1 GPGHPV
7 FPREGRRPRP
17 RARALGAVPRGE
29 DPAGHPARA
38 DPGEGQGRGEQLSSS
53 GGEGPRSRPRGDCLV
68 RRRRRGRG
76 HRGPRQDVRARGAV
90 ASRVVLGPRRR
101 FRPALR
107 GPGRRGGTALSRALR
122 AAATTVVTCGA
133 LVLPASRAA
142 GGPAPA
148 NGPVKWE
155 RQFDEAL
162 KKTKAAGKPVLV
174 DFWADWC

>member
-1 GPGHPV
+1 
-7 FPREGRRPRP
+7 
-17 RARALGAVPRGE
+17 
-29 DPAGHPARA
+29 
-38 DPGEGQGRGEQLSSS
+38 
-53 GGEGPRSRPRGDCLV
+53 
-68 RRRRRGRG
+68 
-76 HRGPRQDVRARGAV
+76 
-90 ASRVVLGPRRR
+90 RRR

-107 GPGRRGGTALSRALR
+107 SPGRRGGTALSRALR

-162 KKTKAAGKPVLV
+162 KKAKAAGKPVLV
-174 DFWADWC
+174 DFWADWCGWCHRLDKTTYVDPAVVERLVGFVPGPGHTGGPRQ